1 MTRIRIGYM
10 ITPSP
15 LTEPM
20 EPQMLDAPADLVLT
34 LIAVSAVLLAF
45 GVPAVGMSLGWGR

>member
-20 EPQMLDAPADLVLT
+20 EPKMLNAPADLVLT
-34 LIAVSAVLLAF
+34 LIAVGSALIAF

>member
-1 MTRIRIGYM
+1 
-10 ITPSP
+10 
-15 LTEPM
+15 
-20 EPQMLDAPADLVLT
+20 MLEAPTDLVLT